1 MFYYLFRTLEI
12 TLIICNLNEKICYWN
27 FWAHILIHVM
37 IWYIVGFELVEMAI
51 STIPKPTT
59 VVRNLYE
66 NTGPGVQKGAA
77 VHKIIC
83 KLAFNLKHFVHDA
96 LSLYNQC

>member
-1 MFYYLFRTLEI
+1 
-12 TLIICNLNEKICYWN
+12 
-27 FWAHILIHVM
+27 M

-66 NTGPGVQKGAA
+66 NARPGVQKGAA

-83 KLAFNLKHFVHDA
+83 KLAFNLKPLFMM
-96 LSLYNQC
+96 LSVYIISVSDIPFIE